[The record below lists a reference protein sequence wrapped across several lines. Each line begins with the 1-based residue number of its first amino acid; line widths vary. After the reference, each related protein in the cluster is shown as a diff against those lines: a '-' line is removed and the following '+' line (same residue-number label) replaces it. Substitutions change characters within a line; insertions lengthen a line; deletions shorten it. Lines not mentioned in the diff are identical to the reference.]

1 MKVWFQVFQHMAT
14 IVVPLLLTC
23 IYLSKYLQVQ
33 NTAAVSY
40 DSAEKD
46 GKMPEIFDFA
56 QFRAAIANRVDPNAR
71 INIFDA
77 ENKSILTE
85 VMQEIKDKGIMPVE
99 YSLALI
105 EFVLFWYFLATLFTT
120 TMALLYYRKFKAV

>member
-46 GKMPEIFDFA
+46 GKMPEVFDFA
-56 QFRAAIANRVDPNAR
+56 
-71 INIFDA
+71 
-77 ENKSILTE
+77 
-85 VMQEIKDKGIMPVE
+85 
-99 YSLALI
+99 
-105 EFVLFWYFLATLFTT
+105 
-120 TMALLYYRKFKAV
+120 